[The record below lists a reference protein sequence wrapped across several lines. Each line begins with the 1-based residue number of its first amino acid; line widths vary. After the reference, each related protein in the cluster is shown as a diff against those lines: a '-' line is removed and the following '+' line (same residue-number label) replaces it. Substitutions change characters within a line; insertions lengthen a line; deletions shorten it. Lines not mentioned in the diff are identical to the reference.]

1 MDSVNKA
8 IVTLGGSE
16 VKSWDITKADVEKIN
31 EIGLKIKLSIP
42 VNVVEINGEAWV
54 VKAQGGL

>member
-1 MDSVNKA
+1 MYNVNKA

-42 VNVVEINGEAWV
+42 VDVVEINGEAWV
-54 VKAQGGL
+54 KAQEGL